1 MEISRITF
9 KLLVYLAA
17 RDFSF
22 KIVLKQFLTSNV
34 IYYTNVVNDS
44 RDFFLIFTARNEVCE
59 GYVFTRVCH
68 SVHRGWYPS
77 MPCSGGWYPSMHCRW
92 YPSIPC
98 SRGVSRPT
106 PMGGLQAWI
115 QAHTQEGLQA
125 HTQGRGLQAHTWG
138 RGVSQ
143 HALRQTSLR
152 PMDGY
157 CRGWYVSYW
166 NAFLLSINFFSRNG

>member
-77 MPCSGGWYPSMHCRW
+77 MPCSGGWLSQHALQV
-92 YPSIPC
+92 
-98 SRGVSRPT
+98 VSQHP
-106 PMGGLQAWI
+106 LQ
-115 QAHTQEGLQA
+115 QGGLQA
-125 HTQGRGLQAHTWG
+125 HTHGGSPGMDPGPHPGGAPGPHPGKGSPGPHLGEGCIPACTEADLPPPHGR
-138 RGVSQ
+138 
-143 HALRQTSLR
+143 
-152 PMDGY
+152 
-157 CRGWYVSYW
+157 
-166 NAFLLSINFFSRNG
+166 LLPRVVRILLECILVVH